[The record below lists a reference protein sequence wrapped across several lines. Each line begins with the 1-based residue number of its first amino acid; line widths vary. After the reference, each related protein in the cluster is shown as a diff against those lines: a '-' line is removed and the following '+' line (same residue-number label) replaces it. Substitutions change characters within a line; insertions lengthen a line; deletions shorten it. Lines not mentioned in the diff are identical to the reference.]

1 MGEFVTIEA
10 FKEYSCRMDE
20 INKTQDARLVRL
32 EDTVEKIQSLTI
44 SVEKMAVSIDT
55 MAKEISKQG
64 EKLER
69 IEAKPANNWDKLVW
83 IIISAVV
90 GIAVGFL
97 LTSIGIH

>member
-1 MGEFVTIEA
+1 MEYITEEMFR
-10 FKEYSCRMDE
+10 EYSNRIDAE
-20 INKTQDARLVRL
+20 NERQNKRLARL